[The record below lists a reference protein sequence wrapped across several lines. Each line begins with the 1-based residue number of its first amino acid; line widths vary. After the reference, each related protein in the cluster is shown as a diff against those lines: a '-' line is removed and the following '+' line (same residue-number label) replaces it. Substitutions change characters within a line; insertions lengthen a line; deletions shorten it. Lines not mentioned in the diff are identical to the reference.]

1 MFFTNH
7 RTQLAAMVFLVA
19 GALMFL
25 APDNALDAR
34 AKKKSRKSKKDTEQ
48 VDTVK
53 KETKYDK
60 LFKKQHTVDEGMIT
74 LHLLDGKVYFE
85 FPLSLFGREMIMG
98 STIKSISDNANGV
111 VGAKP
116 SELMHIVFT
125 KVDSTVQMR
134 NVNTDYIANDANIEK
149 ALSKST
155 VGAVLKNFQIKAY
168 NNDSTAVVFDMTD
181 VFLSHDKKMS
191 PFSEYAAY
199 ASYTRT
205 ENFKKDLSF
214 ITGVKSF
221 DDNISVTSS
230 MSYTYTMT
238 NAAGQ
243 TLLKDYPLTAEL
255 TRSIVLL
262 PEEVYHP
269 RMADYR
275 IGVFFTPRIQ
285 LGSTNSS
292 SLPVYFANRWRLEPS
307 DTAAYRRGEL
317 VEPVKPI
324 VFYIDN
330 DFPEWWKPYLK
341 EGVEQWQEV
350 FEEIG
355 FKNAIVAK
363 FFPTPE
369 EDPEFDP
376 ENIKYSCIRYAPIGI
391 QNAMGPSW
399 VDPRS
404 GEIIN
409 AAVYVYHDIV
419 KLITEWRF
427 VQTAQADPD
436 VRAVDLPEEI
446 LGDAIRYVLSHEIG
460 HTLGFMH
467 NMSGSSVIPVEKL
480 RDPEFTTET
489 GTTTSIMDY
498 ARFNYVAQPGDKERG
513 VKLTPPRF
521 GEYDKWLV
529 KWTYTPVFD
538 VDSFEDEAAITSQWI
553 TDSLAASPVYRYGKQ
568 QFYSMFFDPRSQTED
583 LSNDAVAAT
592 KYGVANLKYITKNYI
607 DWINPED
614 DEDYEFRM
622 GIYNAILNQYLM
634 YVQHVMLNVGGLY
647 KNEIKADDTMPRF
660 ENIPAAKQKEALNY
674 LFTMAE
680 DLDWLGDKDVVDNL
694 PMIGTPEY
702 AMREI
707 IYQLIMMTPY
717 LASLSDG
724 VVTDEFSFKQCM
736 DVIYGKVWAPTRSG
750 KRLTDAQR
758 QFQRAFVM
766 QLMQSGGFRLPG
778 SETSV
783 AIADDQELVTKSFDA
798 ESSLMAGSLMY
809 SPVSGY
815 EWMPRNIFR
824 TFGEAAKS
832 EHYAFLKQTRALIKS
847 RMAGASAK
855 DKAHYE
861 YLVSVIE
868 YGLE

>member
-1 MFFTNH
+1 MFFSNH

-155 VGAVLKNFQIKAY
+155 VGAVLKNFPIKAY

-634 YVQHVMLNVGGLY
+634 YVQHVHQLCLDV
-647 KNEIKADDTMPRF
+647 
-660 ENIPAAKQKEALNY
+660 NI
-674 LFTMAE
+674 
-680 DLDWLGDKDVVDNL
+680 
-694 PMIGTPEY
+694 
-702 AMREI
+702 
-707 IYQLIMMTPY
+707 
-717 LASLSDG
+717 
-724 VVTDEFSFKQCM
+724 
-736 DVIYGKVWAPTRSG
+736 
-750 KRLTDAQR
+750 
-758 QFQRAFVM
+758 
-766 QLMQSGGFRLPG
+766 
-778 SETSV
+778 
-783 AIADDQELVTKSFDA
+783 
-798 ESSLMAGSLMY
+798 
-809 SPVSGY
+809 
-815 EWMPRNIFR
+815 
-824 TFGEAAKS
+824 
-832 EHYAFLKQTRALIKS
+832 
-847 RMAGASAK
+847 
-855 DKAHYE
+855 
-861 YLVSVIE
+861 
-868 YGLE
+868 

>member
-221 DDNISVTSS
+221 DDNVSVTSS

-243 TLLKDYPLTAEL
+243 TLLKDQPLTAEL

-436 VRAVDLPEEI
+436 VRSVDLPEEI
-446 LGDAIRYVLSHEIG
+446 LGDAIRYVLSHEVG

-538 VDSFEDEAAITSQWI
+538 VDSFEEEAAITSKWI
-553 TDSLAASPVYRYGKQ
+553 TDSLAANHVYRYVKQ
-568 QFYSMFFDPRSQTED
+568 QFYSMFFDTRSQTDD
-583 LSNDAVAAT
+583 LSNHAVAET
-592 KYGVANLKYITKNYI
+592 K
-607 DWINPED
+607 
-614 DEDYEFRM
+614 
-622 GIYNAILNQYLM
+622 
-634 YVQHVMLNVGGLY
+634 
-647 KNEIKADDTMPRF
+647 
-660 ENIPAAKQKEALNY
+660 
-674 LFTMAE
+674 
-680 DLDWLGDKDVVDNL
+680 
-694 PMIGTPEY
+694 
-702 AMREI
+702 
-707 IYQLIMMTPY
+707 
-717 LASLSDG
+717 
-724 VVTDEFSFKQCM
+724 
-736 DVIYGKVWAPTRSG
+736 
-750 KRLTDAQR
+750 
-758 QFQRAFVM
+758 
-766 QLMQSGGFRLPG
+766 
-778 SETSV
+778 
-783 AIADDQELVTKSFDA
+783 
-798 ESSLMAGSLMY
+798 
-809 SPVSGY
+809 
-815 EWMPRNIFR
+815 
-824 TFGEAAKS
+824 
-832 EHYAFLKQTRALIKS
+832 
-847 RMAGASAK
+847 
-855 DKAHYE
+855 
-861 YLVSVIE
+861 
-868 YGLE
+868 